1 VGNGASETGVPTF
14 AGRFCVEIGEENGR
28 GDEPR
33 VVGAFT
39 EVSGLRAEVAVED
52 LAEGGNNGFVH
63 RLPGRVTWPNV
74 VLKRG
79 VTDSAALF
87 SWLAT
92 AVNNGTVGSVAG
104 TSDGAVQRRQATIKL
119 VDAAGRDV
127 QTWVLKDAFPVS
139 WTGPTLAV
147 TAGDV
152 AFEELEIAHHG
163 FVPT

>member
-1 VGNGASETGVPTF
+1 MAAVDAPTF
-14 AGRFCVEIGEENGR
+14 AGRFCIEIGEG
-28 GDEPR
+28 GDGGPPR

-52 LAEGGNNGFVH
+52 VEEGGTNGYVH

-79 VTDSAALF
+79 VTDSTALF
-87 SWLAT
+87 GWLAT
-92 AVNNGTVGSVAG
+92 AVNNGTVGSVTG
-104 TSDGAVQRRQATIKL
+104 TSDGSVQRRQATITL
-119 VDAAGRDV
+119 VDGAGQHV

-152 AFEELEIAHHG
+152 AYEELEIAHHG
-163 FVPT
+163 FVPG